1 MNHSIRDNYKKGT
14 VGSFLMEKIKNNV
27 ELSFVSAYFTIYA
40 FERLQKELSNINH
53 LRFLFGEP
61 KFIKSLDKQREF
73 QEYKVQDEDIKIDN
87 ILQQK
92 KVAKDC
98 YDWITEKVE
107 IRSVKRS
114 NFLHG
119 KAYLLNN
126 NGITDAII
134 GSSNFTVRG
143 LGLSDKQNDNIELNL
158 VVDSKNQI
166 LELYEWFD
174 EVWGKEEF
182 TIDVKQQVLD
192 YLKQIY
198 QNQTPEFIYYKT
210 LFHLFEKYL
219 IDDDSNELLK
229 HQIGFYQTEIWKYI
243 SKYEFQKNG
252 VTGAINKI
260 LTNNGCII
268 ADSVGLGKTFE
279 ALAVIKFFELRNGR
293 VLVLCPK
300 KLENNWI
307 IYKQNDNRNIL
318 LNDRFNFDLMAHTDL
333 SRETGKTSSNLDLS
347 AVNWGNYDLVVIDE
361 AHNFRNDKKGKTVN
375 GVKKLSRYEKLMH
388 EIIQKG
394 LKTKVLLLS
403 ATPVNNNLT
412 DLYNQ
417 ISLITAGDD
426 NCFNHRFNIPN
437 IKNVLIS
444 AQKEFNIWVKHALDK
459 DKRRLF
465 NSLKPDFFKLLDE
478 LTIARSRKHIE
489 KFYKSDFE
497 KIGGFSIRNP
507 VIPIYPDL
515 DTKKNSWSYHKI
527 NTEIEG
533 YKLSLFQPS
542 NYVLKNYNDLYGISE
557 DKEKDKNQ
565 KKDTEKG
572 KYDDQKTREYY
583 LIGMMKM
590 NFLKRLESSIYS
602 FHETM
607 NRTIK
612 KVDDLISKFDKFN
625 KIKKENPDF
634 DFENLFD
641 DLEDDDFE
649 NDVLKEF
656 QVGRKLIYKFEH
668 LDLEKWKKDLLTDK
682 DQLIGLLDF
691 AENIIEKKRDAKL
704 LELKSLI
711 ENKIKNPT
719 ANKEG
724 KPNKKVL
731 IFSAFADT
739 ASYLYNELHDFVYKE
754 NKTHIALVTG
764 SKENKTT
771 FGKNKFEDILI
782 NFSPLAKERDRIPD
796 IDKTGEIDI
805 LIATDCIS
813 EGQNLQDCDYM
824 VNYDIHWNPV
834 RVIQRF
840 GRIDRIGSKNS
851 HIQMVNFWP
860 TKDLDEYM
868 KLKQRVEGR
877 MALVDMVA
885 TQQDNVLDTENFE
898 DLLQEDAKFRVN
910 QLKRLQSEV
919 LDLEDMD
926 SGVTLNDF
934 SLDDFREDLRNF
946 LLKNKEELRNA
957 PLGMFALVPI
967 EPKYPVIQAGTIFCL
982 KQKNENVGNPK
993 QNQLHPYFLVYVYDS
1008 GEVKFG
1014 YTNVKSLLEI
1024 YRITCSDK
1032 KAPYEELCKIFD
1044 EETEFGKDISK
1055 YSDLYKSAVKSITSD
1070 FIDISKKLL
1079 TIGRGTVLTDNNK
1092 HLSDNTDFELITW
1105 LIIK

>member
-1 MNHSIRDNYKKGT
+1 MNSSIRDNYKKGT
-14 VGSFLMEKIKNNV
+14 VGSFLIDKIKNNV

-40 FERLQKELSNINH
+40 FEKLQKELGNINH

-61 KFIKSLDKQREF
+61 KFVKSIDKLREF
-73 QEYKVQDEDIKIDN
+73 KEYKVQDEDIKIDN
-87 ILQQK
+87 MLQQK

-98 YDWITEKVE
+98 ADWIKEKVD

-119 KAYLLNN
+119 KAYLINN
-126 NGITDAII
+126 KGITDAII

-143 LGLSDKQNDNIELNL
+143 LGLSGKESDNIELNI

-166 LELYEWFD
+166 TELYEWFD
-174 EVWGKEEF
+174 EIWENKKFV
-182 TIDVKQQVLD
+182 IDVKQQVLD

-219 IDDDSNELLK
+219 VDEDSNELLK
-229 HQIGFYQTEIWKYI
+229 QQIGFYQTEIWNYI

-318 LNDRFNFDLMAHTDL
+318 LKDRFNFDLMAHTDL
-333 SRETGKTSSNLDLS
+333 SRETGKTSSNLDLNS
-347 AVNWGNYDLVVIDE
+347 VNWGNYDLVVIDE
-361 AHNFRNDKKGKTVN
+361 AHNFRNNKKGKN
-375 GVKKLSRYEKLMH
+375 NKLSRYEKLMQD
-388 EIIQKG
+388 IIQKG

-403 ATPVNNNLT
+403 ATPVNNNLI

-426 NCFNHRFNIPN
+426 TVYSTKLNIPN

-444 AQKEFNIWVKHALDK
+444 AQKEFNNWVKLAHDK
-459 DKRRLF
+459 DKKRLF
-465 NSLKPDFFKLLDE
+465 NSLKPEFFKLLDE

-489 KFYKSDFE
+489 KFYKSDFD
-497 KIGGFSIRNP
+497 KIGGFSIRKP

-527 NTEIEG
+527 NKEIEN
-533 YKLSLFQPS
+533 YKLTLFQPS
-542 NYVLKNYNDLYGISE
+542 DYVLQEYNDLYGITDILTE
-557 DKEKDKNQ
+557 NKNADKMSALRN
-565 KKDTEKG
+565 
-572 KYDDQKTREYY
+572 QKTRENY

-590 NFLKRLESSIYS
+590 NFLKRLESSVYS
-602 FHETM
+602 FYETM
-607 NRTIK
+607 KRTIL
-612 KVDDLISKFDKFN
+612 KVDDLISKLDKFDTF
-625 KIKKENPDF
+625 KKENPDF
-634 DFENLFD
+634 DFDSLFD
-641 DLEDDDFE
+641 DIDDDDNFT
-649 NDVLKEF
+649 NDILKDF
-656 QVGRKLIYKFEH
+656 HVGKKLIYKLEH
-668 LDLEKWKKDLLTDK
+668 LNIEKWKFDLLEDK
-682 DQLIGLLDF
+682 DQLIGLKDF
-691 AENIIEKKRDAKL
+691 AEKIVENKRDAKL
-704 LELKSLI
+704 LELRTLI
-711 ENKIKNPT
+711 EYKIKNPSI
-719 ANKEG
+719 NKEE
-724 KPNKKVL
+724 KTNKKVL
-731 IFSAFADT
+731 IFSAFSDT
-739 ASYLYNELHDFVYKE
+739 AEYLYKELYDFVYKE
-754 NKTHIALVTG
+754 NKVNIALVSG

-782 NFSPLAKERDRIPD
+782 NFSPIAKERDRIPD
-796 IDKTGEIDI
+796 IDKSAEIDI

-813 EGQNLQDCDYM
+813 EGQNLQDCDFL

-910 QLKRLQSEV
+910 QLKRLQHEV
-919 LDLEDMD
+919 LDLEDLD
-926 SGVTLNDF
+926 SGVSLNDF
-934 SLDDFREDLRNF
+934 TLDDFREDLRNF
-946 LLKNKEELRNA
+946 LLKNKEELKNA
-957 PLGMFALVPI
+957 PLGMFALVPT
-967 EPKYPVIQAGTIFCL
+967 EPKFPVIQPGTIFCL
-982 KQKNENVGNPK
+982 KQKDINIGNQK
-993 QNQLHPYFLVYVYDS
+993 QNQLHPYFLVYVYDT

-1014 YTNVKSLLEI
+1014 YTNVKVLLEI
-1024 YRITCSDK
+1024 YRITCSNK
-1032 KAPYEELCKIFD
+1032 KAPFEELCNIFD
-1044 EETEFGKDISK
+1044 EETNSGKDISK
-1055 YSDLYKSAVKSITSD
+1055 FSDLYKSAVKSITSD
-1070 FIDISKKLL
+1070 FTDMSKKML
-1079 TIGRGTVLTDNNK
+1079 TAGRGTILTDKNK
-1092 HLSDNTDFELITW
+1092 QITDKSDFDLITW